1 MSKTMSQ
8 IKLPDLSHYWVPFTA
23 NRQFKSMPRLFKAAK
38 GHYFTTMD
46 DRQVLDGTA
55 GLWCTPA
62 GHARPEIAEAVG
74 KQLLTL
80 DYAPAFQSSHPL
92 AFEAATRLA
101 EYMPAGLDRIFFTG
115 SGSES
120 ADTALKIALAY
131 HRVCGNPLRN
141 KLIGRERG
149 YHGVNFGG
157 ISVGGIAGN
166 RKAFGNSLSGVDHI
180 RHPLDIAKNAFTKGI
195 PEDGGI
201 ALANEFE
208 ARILTLHDPSTVAAL
223 IVEPVQGS
231 AGVLVPPAGYLKR
244 LREICTKHGILLIFD
259 EVITGFGRLGTHF
272 GADYFDVSPDIL
284 LCAKGLTNGVVPMGA
299 VAVKREIYD
308 AFMEKSPAGAIE
320 LPHGYTY
327 SAIPIACAASIA
339 TLDIFAKEKL
349 EPRAASLS
357 AHFEAAAHS
366 LKGLPMVRDIRNIGL
381 VAGIEFEQFIDKSG
395 AAKMGAFSM
404 AVYLKCYELGLH
416 VRFTGDIIAISPP
429 LTIEK
434 HEIDRIF
441 NTLADAITFVA
452 SQGEKG
458 LDQAQ
463 YLKNEQ
469 AWAAASLLEH
479 QGMIEH
485 AALKDLGHHH
495 LERKLEHLNKLE
507 HLA

>member
-1 MSKTMSQ
+1 MSH

-23 NRQFKSMPRLFKAAK
+23 NRQFKAMPRLFKAAK

-131 HRVCGNPLRN
+131 HRVCGNPLRS

-166 RKAFGNSLSGVDHI
+166 RKAFGNALSGVDHI
-180 RHPLDIAKNAFTKGI
+180 RHPLDIANNAFTKGV

-208 ARILTLHDPSTVAAL
+208 ARIITLHDPSTIAAL
-223 IVEPVQGS
+223 IIEPIQGS
-231 AGVLVPPAGYLKR
+231 AGVLLPPKGYLKR
-244 LREICTKHGILLIFD
+244 IREICNKHGILLIFD
-259 EVITGFGRLGTHF
+259 EVITGFGRLGTKW
-272 GADYFDVSPDIL
+272 GADYFDVIPDIIT
-284 LCAKGLTNGVVPMGA
+284 CAKGLTNGVVPMGA
-299 VAVKREIYD
+299 VAVRREIYD
-308 AFMEKSPAGAIE
+308 AFMEKSPTGAIE

-327 SAIPIACAASIA
+327 SAIPIACAAAIT
-339 TLDIFAKEKL
+339 TLDIFKTEQL
-349 EPRAASLS
+349 EARAAGLS
-357 AHFEAAAHS
+357 AYFEAAAHS

-381 VAGIEFEQFIDKSG
+381 IAGIEFEPIVGKL
-395 AAKMGAFSM
+395 GAF
-404 AVYLKCYELGLH
+404 ALATYLKCYELGLH

-441 NTLADAITFVA
+441 NTLADAIKFVA
-452 SQGEKG
+452 SQGEAG
-458 LDQAQ
+458 LNANN

-469 AWAAASLLEH
+469 AWAAQSTLV
-479 QGMIEH
+479 H

-495 LERKLEHLNKLE
+495 IEHKEHKLERI
-507 HLA
+507 A

>member
-1 MSKTMSQ
+1 MSHV
-8 IKLPDLSHYWVPFTA
+8 KLPDLSHYWVPFTA
-23 NRQFKSMPRLFKAAK
+23 NRQFKAMPRLFKAAK

-62 GHARPEIAEAVG
+62 GHARPEIAEAVAQ
-74 KQLLTL
+74 QLLTL

-92 AFEAATRLA
+92 AFEAATKLA
-101 EYMPAGLDRIFFTG
+101 EYMPAGLDRIFFTN

-131 HRVCGNPLRN
+131 HRVCGNPLKN

-166 RKAFGNSLSGVDHI
+166 RKAFGNALSGVDHI
-180 RHPLDIAKNAFTKGI
+180 RHPLDIAKNAFTKGL
-195 PEDGGI
+195 PEDGGV

-208 ARILTLHDPSTVAAL
+208 ARILTLHDPSTIAAL

-231 AGVLVPPAGYLKR
+231 AGVLLPPKGYLKR
-244 LREICTKHGILLIFD
+244 LREICDKHGILLIFD
-259 EVITGFGRLGTHF
+259 EVITGFGRLGTRW
-272 GADYFDVSPDIL
+272 GADYFDVIPDMIT
-284 LCAKGLTNGVVPMGA
+284 CAKGLTNGVVPMGA

-327 SAIPIACAASIA
+327 SAIPIACAAAIT
-339 TLDIFAKEKL
+339 TLDIFAAEKL
-349 EPRAASLS
+349 EDRAAGLS
-357 AHFEAAAHS
+357 AYFEQAAHS
-366 LKGLPMVRDIRNIGL
+366 LEGLPMVRDIRNLGL
-381 VAGIEFEQFIDKSG
+381 VAGIEFEPKAG
-395 AAKMGAFSM
+395 ASAF

-416 VRFTGDIIAISPP
+416 VRYTGDIIAVSPP

-441 NTLADAITFVA
+441 NTLADAIKHVA
-452 SQGEKG
+452 SHGEKG
-458 LDQAQ
+458 LEPNQ

-469 AWAAASLLEH
+469 AWAAQSAL
-479 QGMIEH
+479 EH
-485 AALKDLGHHH
+485 AALIELGHHAH
-495 LERKLEHLNKLE
+495 DIEESLHV
-507 HLA
+507 

>member
-1 MSKTMSQ
+1 MSHV
-8 IKLPDLSHYWVPFTA
+8 KLPDLSHYWVPFSA
-23 NRQFKSMPRLFKAAK
+23 NRQFKAMPRLFKAAK
-38 GHYFTTMD
+38 GHYFTTID
-46 DRQVLDGTA
+46 DKQVLDGTA

-62 GHARPEIAEAVG
+62 GHARPEIAEVVG

-101 EYMPAGLDRIFFTG
+101 EYMPTGLDRIFFTG

-166 RKAFGNSLSGVDHI
+166 RKAFGNAIAGIDHI
-180 RHPLDIAKNAFTKGI
+180 RHPLDIANNAFTKGL
-195 PEDGGI
+195 PDEGGV

-208 ARILTLHDPSTVAAL
+208 ARILTLHDPSTIAAL
-223 IVEPVQGS
+223 IIEPVQGS
-231 AGVLVPPAGYLKR
+231 GGVLLPPKGYLKR
-244 LREICTKHGILLIFD
+244 IREICDKYGILLIFD
-259 EVITGFGRLGTHF
+259 EVITGFGRLGSKW
-272 GADYFDVSPDIL
+272 GSDYFDVIPDMIT
-284 LCAKGLTNGVVPMGA
+284 CAKGLTNGVVPMGA

-327 SAIPIACAASIA
+327 SAIPIACAAAIA
-339 TLDIFAKEKL
+339 TLDIFAAEKL
-349 EPRAASLS
+349 EDRAASLS
-357 AHFEAAAHS
+357 TYFEDSAHS
-366 LKGLPMVRDIRNIGL
+366 LKGLPMVRDIRNLGL
-381 VAGIEFEQFIDKSG
+381 VTGIEFEPIAGKV
-395 AAKMGAFSM
+395 GAFSF
-404 AVYLKCYELGLH
+404 ATYLKCYELGLH

-441 NTLADAITFVA
+441 NTLSQAIKWVA
-452 SQGEKG
+452 SQGEAG
-458 LDQAQ
+458 LNANS

-469 AWAAASLLEH
+469 AWAAQSALEHASL
-479 QGMIEH
+479 QDI
-485 AALKDLGHHH
+485 GHHH
-495 LERKLEHLNKLE
+495 IEHQLERTT
-507 HLA
+507 

>member
-1 MSKTMSQ
+1 MSNV
-8 IKLPDLSHYWVPFTA
+8 KLPDLSHYWVPFTN
-23 NRQFKSMPRLFKAAK
+23 NRQFKAMPRLFKAAR

-62 GHARPEIAEAVG
+62 GHARPEIANAVA
-74 KQLLTL
+74 KQLMTL

-101 EYMPAGLDRIFFTG
+101 DYMPAGLDRIFYTG

-131 HRVCGNPLRN
+131 HRVCGNVLRN

-166 RKAFGNSLSGVDHI
+166 RKAFGNAVTGVDHI
-180 RHPLDIAKNAFTKGI
+180 RHPLDIAKNAFTKGL
-195 PEDGGI
+195 PADGGV

-208 ARILTLHDPSTVAAL
+208 ARIVTLHDPSTIAAL
-223 IVEPVQGS
+223 IIEPIQGS
-231 AGVLVPPAGYLKR
+231 AGVLLPPVGYLKR
-244 LREICTKHGILLIFD
+244 MREICTKYGILLIFD
-259 EVITGFGRLGTHF
+259 EVITGFGRLGTRM
-272 GADYFDVSPDIL
+272 AANYFDVTPDIL

-308 AFMEKSPAGAIE
+308 AFMGKSPAGIE

-339 TLDIFAKEKL
+339 TLDIFANEQL
-349 EPRAASLS
+349 ENRAAGLS
-357 AHFEAAAHS
+357 EFFEAAAHS
-366 LKGLPMVRDIRNIGL
+366 LRGLPMVRDIRNLGL
-381 VAGIEFEQFIDKSG
+381 VAGIEFDQFIDKTGS
-395 AAKMGAFSM
+395 AKMGAFAF

-434 HEIDRIF
+434 HEIERLF
-441 NTLADAITFVA
+441 NTLADAIKFVHVH
-452 SQGEKG
+452 GEAG
-458 LDQAQ
+458 INTSD

-469 AWAAASLLEH
+469 AWAATSL
-479 QGMIEH
+479 IEH
-485 AALKDLGHHH
+485 HSAMEQAALSELGHHH
-495 LERKLEHLNKLE
+495 IQKSIPQKLERT
-507 HLA
+507 A